1 MSVNGSANG
10 RVNNPT
16 FLLVLLSSIAIMI
29 MYVEAMAFPSLPIVM
44 ADFSLTPE
52 DYSLASWIIT
62 IYLVVGAVA
71 IPIFGKLGDIYG
83 KKKMLLIAMTI
94 YTVAVTLTGFSRD
107 VSDSIYVMIGFRAV
121 QGLGMSMFPLAFSL
135 IRDEFPMDK
144 IAIAQGVV
152 SAMFGVG
159 TAVGFLLGGYVT
171 DTFGWQWT
179 YHTVV
184 PFVVFATLLVA
195 FKVKESPVRLKVK
208 IDYIGAAL
216 LALTLVS
223 FLVGITE
230 TRDRGWADPLI
241 VGLLI
246 LSMASLLSFA
256 YWQTKAKEPLVRPSL
271 LKERNIALTNAIGF
285 MIGFALFTVSQT
297 IAALAG
303 FNFGLDA
310 THIGFLN
317 LPTSILTLIL
327 GPTVGL
333 LVRKHGPKWPMTFGM
348 VMSIAGFISLYF
360 NHATELEVMIGIT
373 IMGSGTA
380 FAMVGSINMI
390 VISTPR
396 EETGIST
403 AMTMIVRTSGSVAG
417 PAVAAV
423 IISDHSSYVAGIGVV
438 PDDSAYQ
445 IIFLMSSVF
454 MGIGVLLAL
463 LLKNRKA
470 LPEEGPRMPGA
481 PSGK

>member
-1 MSVNGSANG
+1 MTIGDPRKG
-10 RVNNPT
+10 RVNNTT

-29 MYVEAMAFPSLPIVM
+29 MYVEAMAFPSLPMVM

-52 DYSLASWIIT
+52 DYALASWIVT

-83 KKKMLLIAMTI
+83 KKKMLLNAMVI
-94 YTVAVTLTGFSRD
+94 YTIAVTLTGFSRD

-135 IRDEFPMDK
+135 IRDEFPIEK
-144 IAIAQGVV
+144 IAIAQGII

-171 DTFGWQWT
+171 DTFGWEWT

-184 PFVVFATLLVA
+184 PFVAFATFLVA
-195 FKVKESPVRLKVK
+195 FKVKESPVRLKVR
-208 IDYIGAAL
+208 IDFLGAAL
-216 LALTLVS
+216 LATTLVA

-230 TRDRGWADPLI
+230 TRTRGWSDPLI

-246 LSMASLLSFA
+246 LSAFSLFSFA
-256 YWQTKAKEPLVRPSL
+256 YWQTRAKEPLVRPSL
-271 LKERNIALTNAIGF
+271 LKQRNIALTNAIGF

-310 THIGFLN
+310 THIGILN
-317 LPTSILTLIL
+317 LPTSILTLFL

-333 LVRKHGPKWPMTFGM
+333 LVKKRGPKWPMTFGM

-360 NHATELEVMIGIT
+360 NHATELEVMTGIA

-403 AMTMIVRTSGSVAG
+403 AMNMIVRTSGSVAG
-417 PAVAAV
+417 PAIAAV
-423 IISDHSSYVAGIGVV
+423 IISEHSHYVAGVGVI
-438 PDDSAYQ
+438 PDDSAYKL
-445 IIFLMSSVF
+445 IFLMSSVF
-454 MGIGVLLAL
+454 MGIGVMLAL
-463 LLKNRKA
+463 LLRDKKA
-470 LPEEGPRMPGA
+470 FPEEVRP
-481 PSGK
+481 PSIASDSE